1 MKKLATL
8 LLVINAIV
16 NIGCVPSLHAFYKPS
31 DVMFEKCLV
40 GKWADRDFRF
50 SWQFERRGHIAYR
63 LTQVD
68 EDGIATTYEA
78 TLFRFD
84 GRTFLDIVPIGIKE
98 RYGPNLLR
106 AHSVMAITI
115 ENSRLR
121 ISSIEG
127 NWLRETLTRN
137 PSLVKHTTIDGE
149 LVITDT
155 TEKLQL
161 LIRHCLNSPGAFGPS
176 EEIVKLG
183 DNV

>member
-16 NIGCVPSLHAFYKPS
+16 NIGCVPSLHEFYKPS
-31 DVMFEKCLV
+31 DILFEKCLV
-40 GKWADRDFRF
+40 GKWSDRDYRF
-50 SWQFERRGHIAYR
+50 NWQFERRGHIAYR
-63 LTQVD
+63 LTQFD
-68 EDGIATTYEA
+68 EDGTSTIYEA

-84 GRTFLDIVPIGIKE
+84 GRTFLDIVPIGNKE
-98 RYGPNLLR
+98 KYGSNLLR

-127 NWLRETLTRN
+127 NWLRENLARN
-137 PSLVKHTTIDGE
+137 PAMVKHTNVDGE

-155 TEKLQL
+155 TENLQL
-161 LIRHCLNSPGAFGPS
+161 LIRRCLNSPGAFGPA
-176 EEIVKLG
+176 EEIIRIG
-183 DNV
+183 ENV